1 MNSKLYS
8 TIEKLLIFKSCGRL
22 IGLELLNVKE
32 ISDHKDIINLP
43 QIKKPFL
50 GLGKSLNKIMPIL
63 DLGSFLNK
71 KRSQNHKINKWVVCE
86 NSKGIISLAV
96 DEIIGI
102 KEIKYINKSPKNNK
116 IKKVFNFNG
125 REGDL
130 INLKALVPQYHNPIE
145 KKTINPEDYK
155 PELNLPKSEE
165 SSFICYENNNK
176 KFAISLSQIVSVKNI
191 SEFHKPWINI
201 NEHIFIVNINNQLVP
216 LVYFKSENHNVII
229 IKFLTEKENE
239 KIFGI
244 SCERIIGI
252 VSIEKS
258 FLFFEKNPH
267 NEIEKRASSFEDN
280 QETINIIYPL
290 DLINKFPLDNWMPK
304 NQLKYQNKTEKVF
317 KEYLVFRIKDFNM
330 AFPLNKIK
338 RVASYKKPKEIMGAK
353 KGVLGVTELD
363 QNPNLIIDI
372 AQIFKLSDEESISS
386 PFKGLVFLEINE
398 STIVLVVHEIFGIEK
413 IEEHNL
419 KSSSNING
427 IETFSHDLK
436 DMKIFLP
443 SINDFDNKIMSYL
456 K

>member
-1 MNSKLYS
+1 
-8 TIEKLLIFKSCGRL
+8 
-22 IGLELLNVKE
+22 
-32 ISDHKDIINLP
+32 
-43 QIKKPFL
+43 
-50 GLGKSLNKIMPIL
+50 
-63 DLGSFLNK
+63 
-71 KRSQNHKINKWVVCE
+71 
-86 NSKGIISLAV
+86 
-96 DEIIGI
+96 
-102 KEIKYINKSPKNNK
+102 
-116 IKKVFNFNG
+116 
-125 REGDL
+125 
-130 INLKALVPQYHNPIE
+130 
-145 KKTINPEDYK
+145 
-155 PELNLPKSEE
+155 
-165 SSFICYENNNK
+165 
-176 KFAISLSQIVSVKNI
+176 
-191 SEFHKPWINI
+191 
-201 NEHIFIVNINNQLVP
+201 
-216 LVYFKSENHNVII
+216 
-229 IKFLTEKENE
+229 
-239 KIFGI
+239 
-244 SCERIIGI
+244 
-252 VSIEKS
+252 
-258 FLFFEKNPH
+258 
-267 NEIEKRASSFEDN
+267 
-280 QETINIIYPL
+280 TINIIYPL

-372 AQIFKLSDEESISS
+372 AQIFKLSNEESISS